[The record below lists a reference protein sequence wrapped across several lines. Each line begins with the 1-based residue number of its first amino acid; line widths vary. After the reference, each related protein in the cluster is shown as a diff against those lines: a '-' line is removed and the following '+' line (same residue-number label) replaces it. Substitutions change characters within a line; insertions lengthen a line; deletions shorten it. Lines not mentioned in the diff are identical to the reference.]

1 MSGMLYMLTV
11 LTIMDE
17 VHVKTMNSRERE
29 RERKRDFPECTIERK
44 LMSICKEDVRV
55 REE

>member
-17 VHVKTMNSRERE
+17 VHVKTENSRERE
-29 RERKRDFPECTIERK
+29 KEREREREIS
-44 LMSICKEDVRV
+44 LNVP
-55 REE
+55 

>member
-17 VHVKTMNSRERE
+17 VHVKTMKLRERE
-29 RERKRDFPECTIERK
+29 REREREIS
-44 LMSICKEDVRV
+44 LNAP
-55 REE
+55 

>member
-29 RERKRDFPECTIERK
+29 REREREIS
-44 LMSICKEDVRV
+44 LNVS
-55 REE
+55 